1 MPSFVCESCNDVV
14 KKSTIGK
21 HRSRCDAAAFSCI
34 DCNKTFVGA
43 QVDSHT
49 SCVTEAEKYKHNSFF
64 ANNGANAKSPHAK
77 GSATRVTPAA
87 AAAVT
92 VAVTA
97 SAAVTPAVVTVSN
110 DAIAVKRRR
119 TEESTA
125 SDVAA
130 TNVTATT
137 TAVATDDDD
146 DGADLAAVLDEM
158 QEFKWKRSISA
169 MLKQHSSM
177 PLDALSDALIANFVA
192 EFKPKLAQVVKAKV
206 RASKKLKFDRAAD
219 GSLVV
224 SLKKA

>member
-1 MPSFVCESCNDVV
+1 VPSFVCESCNDVV

-21 HRSRCDAAAFSCI
+21 HRQRCDAAAFSCI

-64 ANNGANAKSPHAK
+64 ANNGSNGKSPHAK
-77 GSATRVTPAA
+77 GTAARVTPAA
-87 AAAVT
+87 AASA
-92 VAVTA
+92 
-97 SAAVTPAVVTVSN
+97 AAVTPAVTPAVAAASN
-110 DAIAVKRRR
+110 DADHDAPIAVKRRR
-119 TEESTA
+119 TEESAA
-125 SDVAA
+125 SDVA
-130 TNVTATT
+130 TTAT
-137 TAVATDDDD
+137 ATDDDE

-206 RASKKLKFDRAAD
+206 RASKKLQFDRAAD
-219 GSLVV
+219 GSLIV
-224 SLKKA
+224 KKA